1 MKFLKKLLYLLTSKE
16 RKRAGL
22 LIGMIIMMALLD
34 AAGVASIMPFM
45 AILINPELI
54 ETNNILNSFFI
65 ASTKFGIENNEQFL
79 FALGILVLFFL
90 IISLCFKALTTYA
103 QLRFVQM
110 REYTIG
116 KRLIEGYLRQP
127 YSWSLNRHSAELGKS
142 VLSEV
147 DFIVGKGF
155 LPLVTLIAQSAV
167 AIALLTLIILT
178 DPKLALIIIFTL
190 GTFYILIYKLTRGTL
205 HRIGQQR
212 LKANQLRFT
221 AVIECFGAIKEVKVG
236 GLEKIYIKR
245 FSDPSYISAL
255 HQVSSKI
262 ISHMPRFALEAVT
275 FGGMMLVI
283 LYLISQSGTFIKA
296 VPIIALYAFTGY
308 RLMPALQQIF
318 ASITQLRFVGP
329 SLDAM
334 YNDFK
339 NLEPSQLSQDNNII
353 EFNKE
358 ITLNNVSFNYP
369 NVTHN
374 VLKNVH
380 INIPARTVVGFAG
393 ATGSG
398 KTTVVDIILGLLE
411 TNQGNLKVDGLV
423 INKNNSRAWQ
433 GSIGYVPQHIFL
445 ADDTVAANIAFG
457 KDLKDIDQKAVE
469 RASKIANLHE
479 FVINDLPLKYLTE
492 IGERGIRLS
501 GGQRQRIGIARAL
514 YHKPKVLIL
523 DEATSALD
531 NLTEKV
537 VMQAIHNIGKDI
549 TIILIA
555 HRLSTLKKCDN
566 IFVLE
571 KGELKNQG
579 TYEELIQLNENFRAL
594 NKNI

>member
-22 LIGMIIMMALLD
+22 LIGMIIIMALLD

-45 AILINPELI
+45 AILSDPELI
-54 ETNNILNSFFI
+54 ETNTILNSFFI

-79 FALGILVLFFL
+79 FALGILVFLFL
-90 IISLCFKALTTYA
+90 IISLCFRALTTYA
-103 QLRFVQM
+103 QLRFIQM
-110 REYTIG
+110 REHTIS

-127 YSWSLNRHSAELGKS
+127 YSWFLNRHSAELEKS

-147 DFIVGKGF
+147 DFIVHKGF
-155 LPLVTLIAQSAV
+155 LPLITLISQSAV

-190 GTFYILIYKLTRGTL
+190 GTIYILIYKFTRGTL

-212 LKANQLRFT
+212 LTANQLRFT
-221 AVIECFGAIKEVKVG
+221 AVIEAFGATKEIKVG
-236 GLEKIYIKR
+236 GLENVYIKK
-245 FSDPSYISAL
+245 FSDSSYIYNL
-255 HQVSSKI
+255 HQISSKI
-262 ISHMPRFALEAVT
+262 ISYMPRFALEAVT

-283 LYLISQSGTFIKA
+283 LYLITQSGTFIKA
-296 VPIIALYAFTGY
+296 VPIIALYAFAGY

-318 ASITQLRFVGP
+318 ASATQMRFVGP

-334 YNDFK
+334 YDDFK
-339 NLEPSQLSQDNNII
+339 NLKPPNYRQDNNII

-358 ITLNNVSFNYP
+358 ITLNHVFFNYP
-369 NVTHN
+369 NVKQTT
-374 VLKNVH
+374 LKNVH
-380 INIPARTVVGFAG
+380 LNIPARTVVGFAG

-398 KTTVVDIILGLLE
+398 KTTIVDIILGLLE
-411 TNQGNLKVDGLV
+411 TNQGNLKVDGQV

-433 GSIGYVPQHIFL
+433 RSIGYVPQHIFL

-457 KDLKDIDQKAVE
+457 KDLRDIDQKAVE

-479 FVINDLPLKYLTE
+479 FVINDLPLNYLTE

-514 YHKPKVLIL
+514 YHNPKVLIL

-531 NLTEKV
+531 NLTEKE
-537 VMQAIHNIGKDI
+537 VMEAIHNTGKDI

-555 HRLSTLKKCDN
+555 HRLGTLKECDK

-579 TYEELIQLNENFRAL
+579 TYEELIQINENFRTV
-594 NKNI
+594 NTNI